1 MWHEVTGSDD
11 VIYEPALSRLQE
23 AWILPAEFGRFPE
36 KITSDLDCV
45 IVWMHA
51 FEDNPEIKKAQELW
65 IKMYSFPEF
74 IYEMSK
80 DKQRVVIGWSH
91 GKTTTTSM
99 LMHILRT
106 AGLTF
111 DWLVGASVPGF
122 ENMVSLSNAPIIVIE
137 WDEYPDSRV
146 NLVPKFLKFHHTIGL
161 VNGIARDH
169 VNTFPTFEW
178 YVDQFKQF
186 IEATPN
192 DGVLFYNESDEVV
205 NKLVTDLLTPPRRL
219 NWFTAPYRPHP
230 YVIRDGVMYLVAGD
244 KELPLKIFGEHNMT
258 NFAWAQMIARQL
270 GVSDEI
276 IYQAIQSFE
285 GAGQRLQLI
294 DQDKNL
300 DKLMFLDFAHSPSKA
315 TATVNAVKAQYPDHK
330 LVALFELHTFSSLTK
345 EFLPQYAGS
354 LDAADVA
361 WVIYPHEEAIQKRRE
376 PFTAQDILDW
386 FWNQTIAVFMD
397 HNWIKDWI
405 VKNYWEKTVVLLM
418 TSGTLGGLVEGGKIR
433 L

>member
-1 MWHEVTGSDD
+1 
-11 VIYEPALSRLQE
+11 
-23 AWILPAEFGRFPE
+23 
-36 KITSDLDCV
+36 
-45 IVWMHA
+45 MHA

-111 DWLVGASVPGF
+111 DWLVGASVPRF

-161 VNGIARDH
+161 VNGIAWDH

-178 YVDQFKQF
+178 YADQFKQF
-186 IEATPN
+186 IQATPN
-192 DGVLFYNESDEVV
+192 DWVLFYNESDEVV
-205 NKLVTDLLTPPRRL
+205 KDLVDVLWATRHPERSEGSRIE
-219 NWFTAPYRPHP
+219 PYRPHP
-230 YVIRDGVMYLVAGD
+230 YVIRDGVMYLVVGD

-270 GVSDEI
+270 GISDEV

-294 DQDKNL
+294 DQDKNF

-315 TATVNAVKAQYPDHK
+315 TATVNAVKAQYPDHR

-345 EFLPQYAGS
+345 EFLPQYAS
-354 LDAADVA
+354 ALDAADVA
-361 WVIYPHEEAIQKRRE
+361 WVIYPHEEAVQKRRE

-386 FWNQTIAVFMD
+386 FWNQTITVFMD
-397 HNWIKDWI
+397 HEW
-405 VKNYWEKTVVLLM
+405 
-418 TSGTLGGLVEGGKIR
+418 
-433 L
+433 